1 MFRYLY
7 IICIQRFWS
16 DASYVSVKGMK
27 TFCITVYLRSCSL
40 RKSKAHVLHAPVHH
54 MQWLHTIL
62 PIYATRNSHVE
73 CHPQVVALVPVLGQ
87 GYSNLYEDTQ
97 VVLLLTL
104 IEVLL
109 HSANKFVWV
118 FGGFSTLELSSF
130 QSPNA
135 CPAFPSSATLWC
147 LSCQVSWCVPAN
159 PNTARVHH
167 LPRLHPLFADFL
179 WPIQQLR
186 SSFSTC
192 PNYDFAW
199 FRNCPESM
207 VVLHFTTSK
216 SLHIWGNV
224 F

>member
-1 MFRYLY
+1 MFRYHY

-27 TFCITVYLRSCSL
+27 TFCMTVYLRSCSL
-40 RKSKAHVLHAPVHH
+40 RKSKAHVLHAPAHH

-109 HSANKFVWV
+109 HSLY
-118 FGGFSTLELSSF
+118 GFLE
-130 QSPNA
+130 
-135 CPAFPSSATLWC
+135 
-147 LSCQVSWCVPAN
+147 
-159 PNTARVHH
+159 
-167 LPRLHPLFADFL
+167 DFL
-179 WPIQQLR
+179 PWSCHHSNLPMLALLFPAQQHCDACHARSHGACQRTPILQECIICRDCILSLR
-186 SSFSTC
+186 IFCGQFSNWGAVVQPAPTMILLDLEIVL
-192 PNYDFAW
+192 NQW
-199 FRNCPESM
+199 W
-207 VVLHFTTSK
+207 VLHFTTNK
-216 SLHIWGNV
+216 SLHHLRQC